1 MTQCRW
7 SITKTTY
14 IDYSTDCATNMKIK
28 LKTYD
33 NTNHIYPLTCKL
45 VVNNKLVRE
54 RK

>member
-1 MTQCRW
+1 MCIR
-7 SITKTTY
+7 
-14 IDYSTDCATNMKIK
+14 DR
-28 LKTYD
+28 YD